1 MKWIYLSPHL
11 DDVVYSCGGLI
22 WEQVQSGVQVEIWT
36 ICAGNVQS
44 PLSPYAQSLHT
55 RWQTGPEAVFVRR
68 AEDLEACQKLGVLA
82 KHFDIP
88 DCIYRYI
95 PNSGEPVVSS
105 DDDLFSP
112 LKPEESYLV
121 EKLACQ
127 LESGLPPQTNL
138 VCPLT
143 VGGHMDHRLTRM
155 AAEALKRSLWYYAD
169 FPYVVGEGANLDRY
183 VGLKWQASQFL
194 ITEPALNA
202 WQEAI
207 AAYGTQI
214 STFWGG
220 VDEMNSA
227 IRDYWRA
234 PNSHRMWYR
243 SQVV

>member
-36 ICAGNVQS
+36 ICAGDVLS

-88 DCIYRYI
+88 DCIYRYM
-95 PNSGEPVVSS
+95 PQSGEPVVSS
-105 DDDLFSP
+105 DNGLFSP
-112 LKPEESYLV
+112 LKTEESYLV
-121 EKLACQ
+121 EKLAGQ
-127 LESGLPPQTNL
+127 LESGLLPQTKV

-155 AAEALKRSLWYYAD
+155 AAEALRRSLLVLRGLSLCAGRGRKSGSICG
-169 FPYVVGEGANLDRY
+169 PEMAGEPIPDHRTRLKRLAGSCC
-183 VGLKWQASQFL
+183 GL
-194 ITEPALNA
+194 
-202 WQEAI
+202 
-207 AAYGTQI
+207 
-214 STFWGG
+214 
-220 VDEMNSA
+220 
-227 IRDYWRA
+227 
-234 PNSHRMWYR
+234 
-243 SQVV
+243 